1 MSHSTKNILQGLS
14 TCKSVAKADKQ
25 SENPESILNTPF
37 ITPAPAL
44 SMSDVLANC
53 LTPRKGD
60 PALTPL

>member
-14 TCKSVAKADKQ
+14 SCKSVAKTDEQ
-25 SENPESILNTPF
+25 NENPEGVPDIPLTPS
-37 ITPAPAL
+37 PAL